1 MTERHPS
8 IELIRGLHNVPPQD
22 AGCALTMG
30 KFDGVHLGHQ
40 ALLAKTR
47 AAADALGLP
56 ATVLSFDPS
65 PREFFKPDAPV
76 RRISTLRDKLG
87 ALESF
92 GVDRLV
98 LARFSHALAD
108 TSPEDFVEQIL
119 VARLGVKAI
128 IVGDDLRFGRN
139 RAGDYNYLQQCGQ
152 RMGFDVYSVGTV
164 DVGGERC
171 SSSAVRD
178 SLADCDF
185 DRAQKLLGRPYAVSG
200 RIRKGLQLGRKL
212 GMPTAN
218 IAIAKRLAIPLGVYA
233 VTARL
238 GEKTWQGVASLGIR
252 PTLGLTQCLL
262 ETYLFDV
269 NIDLYGQLLE
279 VEFHHFLRGE
289 IRFDDMDALREQM
302 HRDAADARQLLNS

>member
-178 SLADCDF
+178 SLIAPRNYSAGPMRSAAGFAKACSWDASWAC
-185 DRAQKLLGRPYAVSG
+185 QPPT
-200 RIRKGLQLGRKL
+200 LQLPSVL
-212 GMPTAN
+212 P
-218 IAIAKRLAIPLGVYA
+218 
-233 VTARL
+233 
-238 GEKTWQGVASLGIR
+238 
-252 PTLGLTQCLL
+252 
-262 ETYLFDV
+262 
-269 NIDLYGQLLE
+269 
-279 VEFHHFLRGE
+279 FHWACTR
-289 IRFDDMDALREQM
+289 
-302 HRDAADARQLLNS
+302 